1 MTQGILGTV
10 ETHLP
15 GPKEVRDLL
24 GGLLGREVEL
34 RTAPPLVVSR
44 KRPASAGVYVDTR
57 MVVRA
62 VVVCDVPLS
71 AYAAA
76 AIALLPPPA
85 TVASIEAGA
94 LDEALAEN
102 LHEVLNVAAS
112 LFNVPD
118 APHLK
123 LHALHP
129 AGQPLPADVH
139 ARTLTLGRRED
150 LAVDVPGYGSGRLS
164 VVLT

>member
-1 MTQGILGTV
+1 MTLGTV

-24 GGLLGREVEL
+24 SGLLGREVQL

-44 KRPASAGVYVDTR
+44 KRPASVGVYVDAR
-57 MVVRA
+57 LVVRA
-62 VVVCDVPLS
+62 VVVCDLPLS

-85 TVASIEAGA
+85 TEASLEAGG
-94 LDEALAEN
+94 LDETLAEN

-112 LFNVPD
+112 MFNVPD

-129 AGQPLPADVH
+129 AGLPLPGEVH
-139 ARTLTLGRRED
+139 GRTLTLGRRED
-150 LAVDVPGYGSGRLS
+150 LAVDVAGYGSGRLS